1 MSSNRRRTFKSVALT
16 RLAQAVA
23 LGLTATLVGC
33 QSTSHLGD
41 DESVRVHVQPRVKH
55 KPVFVQAKPAEQ
67 VPQDVWER
75 IRQGFQLQDDIG
87 VNPRIEQQRL
97 WFASN
102 PSFLQ
107 TAGDRSSLYIHYIV
121 ERLEERDMPLELAL
135 LPAIESAYNP
145 MAYSRAHAVGL
156 WQFIPST
163 GRHYNLRQTNF
174 YDGRRD
180 ITASTNA
187 ALNYLSRLHDMFN
200 GDWLLALAAYNA
212 GEGTVSRAIERN
224 ERVGLP
230 TDYWNLPLPQET
242 RDYVPKLLAL
252 SQVVLTPDAYG
263 VNLNPIANEPYF
275 EAVAI
280 KDRLDLSR
288 VAALAEIDEDELFQ
302 LNPAFKK
309 RMTVDGPHQL
319 LVPTAKAQLLTSSLS
334 SMKPEELL
342 ALQPKAA
349 VFEAALAEAK
359 APPARSV
366 RYRVKRGDSLGSI
379 AQANRVSVKDL
390 QRWNKLKG
398 NRLTA
403 GQTLVMQSSQPAIKL
418 ASASKPAPASSNK
431 QRATQYKVRKGDS
444 LYLVAKRFNVEMQHL
459 KRWNP
464 RSGQALKPGQ
474 TLTVYL
480 PH

>member
-1 MSSNRRRTFKSVALT
+1 MSSRSRRTSHSVALT
-16 RLAQAVA
+16 RLAQISA
-23 LGLTATLVGC
+23 LALAATLVGC
-33 QSTSHLGD
+33 QSTRQV
-41 DESVRVHVQPRVKH
+41 DESDSVRAHNYQARIKH
-55 KPVFVQAKPAEQ
+55 KPSPLAVKPADQ
-67 VPQDVWER
+67 TPQDVWER
-75 IRQGFQLQDDIG
+75 MRQGFALQDNID

-102 PSFLQ
+102 PTFLES
-107 TAGDRSSLYIHYIV
+107 AGERGSLYLHYIV

-163 GRHYNLRQTNF
+163 GRHFNLRQTNF

-187 ALNYLSRLHDMFN
+187 ALDYLTRLHDMFN

-224 ERVGLP
+224 ERLGLP

-252 SQVVLTPDAYG
+252 SQVVMTPEAYG

-280 KDRLDLSR
+280 NDRLDLSR
-288 VAALAEIDEDELFQ
+288 VAAFANIDEDELIQ

-309 RMTVDGPHQL
+309 RMTVDGPKQL
-319 LVPTAKAQLLTSSLS
+319 LVPTAKAQLLTNSLNNL
-334 SMKPEELL
+334 KPEQLVS
-342 ALQPKAA
+342 LQPRKA
-349 VFEAALAEAK
+349 VFEAAVAEAK
-359 APPARSV
+359 APAARS
-366 RYRVKRGDSLGSI
+366 YRVKRGDNLASI
-379 AQANRVSVKDL
+379 AKANRVSVKDI
-390 QRWNKLKG
+390 QRWNKLPG
-398 NRLTA
+398 NRLRA
-403 GQTLVMQSSQPAIKL
+403 GQVLALRGGNAPSAAGNRVAASQKR
-418 ASASKPAPASSNK
+418 S
-431 QRATQYKVRKGDS
+431 TQYKVRKGDS
-444 LYLVAKRFNVEMQHL
+444 LYLVAKRFNVEMKHL

-464 RSGQALKPGQ
+464 RSGHALKPGQ

-480 PH
+480 SH

>member
-1 MSSNRRRTFKSVALT
+1 MSSRSRRTSQSVALT
-16 RLAQAVA
+16 RLAQISA
-23 LGLTATLVGC
+23 LALAATLVGC
-33 QSTSHLGD
+33 QSTRQVDES
-41 DESVRVHVQPRVKH
+41 ESVRAHNYQARIKH
-55 KPVFVQAKPAEQ
+55 KPAPLMVKPKEQA
-67 VPQDVWER
+67 PQDVWER
-75 IRQGFQLQDDIG
+75 MRQGFALQDSID

-102 PSFLQ
+102 PRFVE
-107 TAGDRSSLYIHYIV
+107 TAGERGSLYLHYIV

-145 MAYSRAHAVGL
+145 MAYSRAHAAGM

-163 GRHYNLRQTNF
+163 GRHFNLRQTNF

-187 ALNYLSRLHDMFN
+187 ALEYLTRLHDMFN

-224 ERVGLP
+224 EKLGLP

-252 SQVVLTPDAYG
+252 SQVVSTPESYG

-280 KDRLDLSR
+280 NDRLDLSK
-288 VAALAEIDEDELFQ
+288 VAAFANMDEDELIQ

-309 RMTVDGPHQL
+309 RMTVDGPKQL
-319 LVPTAKAQLLTSSLS
+319 LVPTAKAQLLSASLS
-334 SMKPEELL
+334 NLNPEQLVS
-342 ALQPKAA
+342 LQPRKA
-349 VFEAALAEAK
+349 VFEAAVAEAK
-359 APPARSV
+359 APAARS
-366 RYRVKRGDSLGSI
+366 YRVKRGDNLGSI
-379 AQANRVSVKDL
+379 AKANRVSVKDI
-390 QRWNKLKG
+390 QRWNRLSG
-398 NRLTA
+398 NRLKA
-403 GQTLVMQSSQPAIKL
+403 GQVL
-418 ASASKPAPASSNK
+418 ALRGGNAPSAAGNRVASSK
-431 QRATQYKVRKGDS
+431 KRSTQYKVRKGDS

-464 RSGQALKPGQ
+464 RSGHALKPGQ

-480 PH
+480 GH

>member
-1 MSSNRRRTFKSVALT
+1 MSSPSRRTFNSVALT
-16 RLAQAVA
+16 RLAQASA
-23 LGLTATLVGC
+23 LALAATLVGC
-33 QSTSHLGD
+33 QSTRQV
-41 DESVRVHVQPRVKH
+41 DESDSVRAHNFQARIKQKPIFVHDK
-55 KPVFVQAKPAEQ
+55 KPVEPA
-67 VPQDVWER
+67 VAQDVWER
-75 IRQGFQLQDDIG
+75 MRQGFQLQDGIA

-102 PSFLQ
+102 PSFLEG
-107 TAGDRSSLYIHYIV
+107 AGDRGSLYIHYIV

-163 GRHYNLRQTNF
+163 GRYFNLRQTRF

-187 ALNYLSRLHDMFN
+187 ALDYLTRLHDMFN

-224 ERVGLP
+224 EKLGLP
-230 TDYWNLPLPQET
+230 TDYWNLPLPKET

-252 SQVVLTPDAYG
+252 SQVVLTPQAYG

-309 RMTVDGPHQL
+309 RMTVDGPQQL
-319 LVPTAKAQLLTSSLS
+319 LVPTAKAQLLTTSLS
-334 SMKPEELL
+334 NMKPEELL
-342 ALQPKAA
+342 SLQPKKA
-349 VFEAALAEAK
+349 VFEAALAEAST
-359 APPARSV
+359 PVRNS
-366 RYRVKRGDSLGSI
+366 RYRVKRGDNLGSI
-379 AQANRVSVKDL
+379 ARANKVSVKDL
-390 QRWNKLKG
+390 QRWNKLRG
-398 NRLTA
+398 NNLKV
-403 GQTLVMQSSQPAIKL
+403 GQTLVMQGAQPASGAGNQK
-418 ASASKPAPASSNK
+418 KP
-431 QRATQYKVRKGDS
+431 TQYKVRKGDS
-444 LYLVAKRFNVEMQHL
+444 LYMVAKRFNVEMQHL

-464 RSGQALKPGQ
+464 RSGHALKPGQ